1 MCVPF
6 NLARVAFRNLPEE
19 LALIIEI
26 NESALVVWNTLR
38 ASLLHFRVEA
48 VFFFIVVKHA

>member
-1 MCVPF
+1 M
-6 NLARVAFRNLPEE
+6 AFRNLPEE

-26 NESALVVWNTLR
+26 NESALVVWSTLR
-38 ASLLHFRVEA
+38 ASLLHCRVEA